1 MTDYHIPLFP
11 DTSYHILSR
20 AVGDEKLFRKPA
32 DYQVFLSRYQNHIS
46 PIANTYGYCLL
57 PNHFHFLI
65 HTKDEAC
72 IEQQFEKIKKNKE
85 YFPAFAPTFIME
97 RFSNFLNSYAKT
109 FNNTYSR
116 KGALFIDYMRRVE
129 VTTQPQLTN
138 TLFYIHRNP
147 IHHHYCQSLQEWQW
161 SSYKEI
167 PATCP
172 SFLLQKEV
180 LGWFDGKQG
189 YFDFHAQKMQEYYT
203 SIY

>member
-1 MTDYHIPLFP
+1 MNDYHIPLLP
-11 DTSYHILSR
+11 DTSYHVLSR
-20 AVGDEKLFRKPA
+20 AVGDEKLFRQTN
-32 DYQVFLSRYQNHIS
+32 DYPLFLSRYQKHIS
-46 PIANTYGYCLL
+46 PVANTYGYCLL

-65 HTKDEAC
+65 HTKDEQS
-72 IEQQFEKIKKNKE
+72 IQREFEKIKNNTE
-85 YFPAFAPTFIME
+85 YYPSLASDFIME

-129 VTTQPQLTN
+129 VSTQDQLAN

-147 IHHHYCQSLQEWQW
+147 IHHHYCQSMHEWQW

-167 PATCP
+167 PAARS

-180 LGWFDGKQG
+180 LDWFDGKQG
-189 YFDFHAQKMQEYYT
+189 YFNFHTQKLQEYFT
-203 SIY
+203 SVY